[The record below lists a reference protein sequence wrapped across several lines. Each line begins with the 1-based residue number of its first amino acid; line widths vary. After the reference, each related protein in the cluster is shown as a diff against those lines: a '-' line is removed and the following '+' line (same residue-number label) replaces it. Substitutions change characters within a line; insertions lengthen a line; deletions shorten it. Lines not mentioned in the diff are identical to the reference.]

1 MRDMK
6 INILLFSFL
15 YLSLASFSS
24 CKRDATESK
33 NGTDKITQEDSG
45 QSEIP
50 KDFNINDYKVNP
62 WTGSYYG
69 IVPME
74 GTEGLEIL
82 VTLEFDG
89 RSHYSTRIYNS
100 DDVGETSVSRAV
112 WDATGKYVSVKDY
125 DSNFHKFLYEDGK
138 LIKLDDNGNRY
149 TGANANKYILN
160 KSDDF

>member
-1 MRDMK
+1 MK

-15 YLSLASFSS
+15 YLSLTSFTS

-33 NGTDKITQEDSG
+33 NDIDKLSQTDSG

-62 WTGSYYG
+62 WSGSYYG
-69 IVPME
+69 IIPKE
-74 GTEGLEIL
+74 GTDGLEIL
-82 VTLEFDG
+82 VTLDFDG

-125 DSNFHKFLYEDGK
+125 DSNFHKFLYEDDK
-138 LIKLDDNGNRY
+138 LIKLDDNGNRH
-149 TGANANKYILN
+149 TGANANRYILI